1 MNSSSSGPACHY
13 LPGKA
18 NGQEVRAGRAGDSE
32 NDAPHPTSAL
42 TTPRLAWVEVRSQTR
57 RGETEGLALAVMRR
71 PGARSWA
78 SPLPCLPAPLV
89 RQVLGSLTSWS
100 PTLCTGWSRLT
111 PAEETDARLS
121 THPLPLPSPR
131 QVSSSFMTTPHTPEL
146 RSPPSSRLP
155 FLPPLCLRVGPAEA
169 PPLCR
174 RRQGR
179 AIPHTCRANHGTRE
193 REVTA
198 SSTAASPQPPW
209 SLSHPYRP
217 LKPPALGPS
226 LHLIAKAT
234 GSFICPLIECPL
246 GARR

>member
-1 MNSSSSGPACHY
+1 M
-13 LPGKA
+13 
-18 NGQEVRAGRAGDSE
+18 RAGRAGDSE

-111 PAEETDARLS
+111 PAEETDTRLS

-155 FLPPLCLRVGPAEA
+155 FLPPLCLRVGACRGAPTLQA
-169 PPLCR
+169 PPGQGHSPHLLCKPR
-174 RRQGR
+174 DSRKRSY
-179 AIPHTCRANHGTRE
+179 CFLNCCF
-193 REVTA
+193 
-198 SSTAASPQPPW
+198 SSTTMVAVPPLPSPQTSCPRYLAP
-209 SLSHPYRP
+209 SHCQSHRLIYLSAH
-217 LKPPALGPS
+217 
-226 LHLIAKAT
+226 
-234 GSFICPLIECPL
+234 
-246 GARR
+246 